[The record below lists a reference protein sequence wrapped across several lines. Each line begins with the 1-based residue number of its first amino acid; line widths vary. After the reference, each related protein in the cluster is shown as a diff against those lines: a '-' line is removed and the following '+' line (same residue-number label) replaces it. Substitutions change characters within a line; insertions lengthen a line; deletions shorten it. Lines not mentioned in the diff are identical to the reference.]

1 MQPYR
6 HNGLFQ
12 VSVVPASKLRQKSSQ
27 IQLQV
32 RMASGRI
39 QVITLLISWA
49 TRTMPM
55 RLTRQALAVCERT
68 QSHKSHSR
76 QNSCADSHQVKP
88 CSKSDC
94 PGAAAMSHPIVIV
107 NLQTEPRRPAELPQ
121 SRELFLK

>member
-39 QVITLLISWA
+39 QVITLLISRA
-49 TRTMPM
+49 TRAMPM
-55 RLTRQALAVCERT
+55 RLTRQALAVGERT

-88 CSKSDC
+88 CSK
-94 PGAAAMSHPIVIV
+94 VTV
-107 NLQTEPRRPAELPQ
+107 PAQRLCLIQ
-121 SRELFLK
+121 S